1 MSGNDNHNMSIMK
14 PMLRI
19 KPSNEPSV
27 IKIFLQYILSEVG
40 LLLVIVLYAL
50 LGANIYIDLECEG
63 EDLRYKEKQEFGAK
77 VEESLSYMSI
87 VFYDY
92 ALKKNM
98 SRDEFENKVDG
109 ELRDLISMILEGIEG
124 KGYDGEVNGWEKDWT
139 FSKSLLF
146 TISIM
151 TSIGYGHIAPKTFY
165 GQILTLPYSLIGI
178 GVFMVFLAK
187 VGNVLARVLKYS
199 YSQVLCRPFISK
211 KKRLEEQIG
220 VFSMEK
226 DELYEEDSLVLPL
239 SLSVFVLCSYL
250 VLGSWLFSLWEDWD
264 MMSSFYFTFI
274 TLTTIG
280 FGDLSPSF
288 DTSSWRGKIKILL
301 VMIYVVCGMAL
312 ISMVI
317 SLLQERATKKAED
330 IVQSLK
336 NEVEENQR
344 EEFEEGIHGI

>member
-77 VEESLSYMSI
+77 VEE
-87 VFYDY
+87 
-92 ALKKNM
+92 
-98 SRDEFENKVDG
+98 DEFENKVDG

-211 KKRLEEQIG
+211 KQRLEEQIG

-301 VMIYVVCGMAL
+301 VMIYVVCGEGL
-312 ISMVI
+312 RKK
-317 SLLQERATKKAED
+317 ERATKKAED

-336 NEVEENQR
+336 NEVEENQKR
-344 EEFEEGIHGI
+344 RI